1 MESKYLDPKYGF
13 INKDKFRKKFNLPT
27 KEANSIVENNA
38 SYQIHSQAK
47 QHYLHITPESGVFQA
62 DIMFFPDSY
71 KRFNSNFNSILN
83 IIEIGTRYMFSYALK
98 SKNESEM
105 LAVMKTFLNDIRL
118 NKKRI
123 ERLESDGGPEFTNKS
138 VQALLRNN
146 DIEFTLINPHD
157 NHKKAIIER
166 FNQTQRNIIERYLTA
181 TGKKRWV
188 DVLDDLTYNYN
199 HTIHRTLNIEPANVT
214 KTKEEEI
221 RTKLKTDDENL
232 KALKQYRRLKEGDFV
247 RVLIRRGEFQKG
259 RRKWSVD
266 VHTIVNKVPNTFQ
279 FNISNGDVYK
289 YDELQRV
296 PKGSKNAVNDTEF
309 EEEER
314 VVRHSRRLNRE
325 DIFDNIREARQH
337 IDREKETEPKAQEI
351 VTNGALPAKRGETG
365 GNGEGK
371 TTFTEPVRRST
382 RVRNAP
388 DRLRY

>member
-13 INKDKFRKKFNLPT
+13 INKEEFRRKFNLPA
-27 KEANSIVENNA
+27 KEANEIVNNNA

-47 QHYLHITPESGVFQA
+47 QHYLHITPESGVYQA

-71 KRFNSNFNSILN
+71 KRFNSNYNSILN

-98 SKNESEM
+98 TKNENEM
-105 LAVMKTFLNDIRL
+105 IDVMKEFLYDV
-118 NKKRI
+118 KKI
-123 ERLESDGGPEFTNKS
+123 KKHINRLESDGGPEFTNKS
-138 VQALLRNN
+138 IQSLLRNN
-146 DIEFTLINPHD
+146 NIEFTLINPHD

-199 HTIHRTLNIEPANVT
+199 HTVHRTMNTEPANVT
-214 KTKEEEI
+214 KKKEDEV
-221 RTKLKTDDENL
+221 RTRLENDDENI

-266 VHTIVNKVPNTFQ
+266 VHTIVSKVPNTFQ

-296 PKGSKNAVNDTEF
+296 PKGSKNVVNDTEF
-309 EEEER
+309 EEEDR
-314 VVRHSRRLNRE
+314 TVRHARRLNRE

-365 GNGEGK
+365 GKKKGE
-371 TTFTEPVRRST
+371 TVQNEPVRRST
-382 RVRNAP
+382 RVRNTP
-388 DRLRY
+388 DFLRY